1 MTDGTS
7 VGVFWVEHMWPGGSA
22 GELGPGGPLGSR
34 FLVTVRLL
42 PLGLDGEREAGH
54 SSQRQVAQCKQL
66 IVAEEL
72 L

>member
-1 MTDGTS
+1 
-7 VGVFWVEHMWPGGSA
+7 MWERGRA
-22 GELGPGGPLGSR
+22 GPGGPLGSR

-42 PLGLDGEREAGH
+42 PLGHDGEREAGH

>member
-1 MTDGTS
+1 MDLCWG
-7 VGVFWVEHMWPGGSA
+7 FLGGAHVA
-22 GELGPGGPLGSR
+22 GWERGRAGPGGPLGSR